1 MRPRRAICVSS
12 DGGCCAAVER
22 ALSAAGLAV
31 VHASSIDLM
40 SLEEVALIVV
50 DRAARQA
57 AGDALRTVG
66 APVVVVGDDL
76 DDDTLIALMLES
88 SVSHLVTDPRD
99 RDLGITSEKLA
110 SGDVFG
116 LEKYVAAGS
125 VVGERLVEGDT
136 SKRRGM
142 DEVCAFAESV
152 GARKPTLHRIAN
164 VVDELLMNALRE
176 VPASGERR
184 AVLRWAADERAVVIS
199 VADELGSLRQRDV
212 IAHVRR
218 ARNDRGRPQPSAPQ
232 PGIAR
237 DGIARPGIARPGI
250 ADATPPAGIDVA
262 TGIMRKPSGGAG
274 LGLYL
279 VLANVAALVV
289 NVAPGKRTE
298 IVCVFDISR
307 GMRPSVTGVRSLHV
321 FSDRAAQ

>member
-1 MRPRRAICVSS
+1 MSR

-22 ALSAAGLAV
+22 ALSAAGLEV
-31 VHASSIDLM
+31 THASGVDVTLTD
-40 SLEEVALIVV
+40 VALIVV

-57 AGDALRTVG
+57 AGDALRMVG
-66 APVVVVGDDL
+66 VPVVVVGDDL

-88 SVSHLVTDPRD
+88 SVSHLVNDPRD

-116 LEKYVAAGS
+116 LEKYVAAGTA
-125 VVGERLVEGDT
+125 VGQRIVLGDT
-136 SKRRGM
+136 TKRAAM
-142 DEVCAFAESV
+142 DEVCTFAESV

-176 VPASGERR
+176 VPTSGERT

-199 VADELGSLRQRDV
+199 VADQLGSLRQRDV

-218 ARNDRGRPQPSAPQ
+218 ARADRGRPQPSIPAK
-232 PGIAR
+232 IAE
-237 DGIARPGIARPGI
+237 
-250 ADATPPAGIDVA
+250 ATPPAGIDLA
-262 TGIMRKPSGGAG
+262 TGERRKPSGGAG

-289 NVAPGKRTE
+289 NLAPGQRTE
-298 IVCVFDISR
+298 IVCVFDLSR

-321 FSDRAAQ
+321 FSDSSV